1 MHPRRK
7 TEMTKT
13 TPIKTPAKKAAPRK
27 ARPVLASPV
36 EAVPAA
42 AGTTKTDAVISLLR
56 RPQGASIEEIMAAT
70 GWQRHSVRGALAGAV
85 KKRLGSAVKAELAD
99 GIRRYRAPE
108 TAA

>member
-1 MHPRRK
+1 
-7 TEMTKT
+7 MTKSAT
-13 TPIKTPAKKAAPRK
+13 IKTPAKKAVPRK
-27 ARPVLASPV
+27 ARPVLASPA
-36 EAVPAA
+36 EARPAT
-42 AGTTKTDAVISLLR
+42 AGTTKTDAVITLLR

>member
-1 MHPRRK
+1 
-7 TEMTKT
+7 MTKPT
-13 TPIKTPAKKAAPRK
+13 TIETPAKKAVPRK
-27 ARPVLASPV
+27 ARPETASPA

-42 AGTTKTDAVISLLR
+42 AGTTKTNAVITLLR
-56 RPQGASIEEIMAAT
+56 RPEGASLDEIMAAT

-85 KKRLGSAVKAELAD
+85 KKKLGSAVQSELAD